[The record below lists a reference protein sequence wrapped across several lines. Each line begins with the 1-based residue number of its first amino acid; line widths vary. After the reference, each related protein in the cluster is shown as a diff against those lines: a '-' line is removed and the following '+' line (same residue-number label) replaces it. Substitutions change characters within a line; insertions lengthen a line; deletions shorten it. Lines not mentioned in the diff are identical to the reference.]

1 MLEKQI
7 EQKLNA
13 EVKKLG
19 ALTYK
24 WISTVTGVPDRIV
37 VYKGKVYFVELKTPQ
52 GVLSARQHVV
62 FADLLAQGTPVTV
75 IRSESDIVN
84 FVQRLKDET

>member
-37 VYKGKVYFVELKTPQ
+37 IHKGKVYFVELKTPQ
-52 GVLSARQHVV
+52 GVLSQRQVVV
-62 FADLLAQGTPVTV
+62 FADLMAQGTPVTV

-84 FVQRLKDET
+84 FVQRLKDDS